1 MEILDC
7 KNLQGQQI
15 CSHHLYKVHGST
27 YRRHSDLFYFLGKKL
42 ETVRQ
47 IFHDVF
53 EEADWRQP
61 SVVLLDDLDQI
72 AGAPTS
78 PEHEHGPDAMLQ
90 RHVAQSKSVYTCAKQ
105 NRRTPGC

>member
-15 CSHHLYKVHGST
+15 CICIKYMVPLIVDILT
-27 YRRHSDLFYFLGKKL
+27 YLFYFLGKRL

-90 RHVAQSKSVYTCAKQ
+90 RHIAQSKSVYTCAKQ
-105 NRRTPGC
+105 NCRTPGC